1 MVTQNPHHPVFGAN
15 KDKLRV
21 VFDCAAKVRGVS
33 LNDVIHQGPD
43 YNNSLLGV
51 LLRFRTRAIAFMTD
65 VHAMFHQ
72 VRVPANSA

>member
-21 VFDCAAKVRGVS
+21 VFDCAAKVRGVA